1 MSSPNP
7 KSVSPLA
14 IYLDQSA
21 YSAMLSS
28 ASDWQSTSL
37 GKILFEARESG
48 RGQVWAGPTNVIE
61 TIQAEDIGND
71 KRYIPIGTA
80 PMQKHEDG
88 RFGGVGAVSIGSFE
102 TEPLAFAADAVGS
115 MGFRLGCAGLR
126 TVLAAKNRNE
136 ESRGP
141 VLVSGG
147 GVLDRRRR
155 VRVGGQNRWLS
166 TRGRGVFEHA
176 CDRR

>member
-71 KRYIPIGTA
+71 KR
-80 PMQKHEDG
+80 
-88 RFGGVGAVSIGSFE
+88 
-102 TEPLAFAADAVGS
+102 
-115 MGFRLGCAGLR
+115 
-126 TVLAAKNRNE
+126 
-136 ESRGP
+136 
-141 VLVSGG
+141 
-147 GVLDRRRR
+147 
-155 VRVGGQNRWLS
+155 
-166 TRGRGVFEHA
+166 
-176 CDRR
+176 